1 MLVASFPDPAL
12 RDAVG
17 EVAGLEAVVW
27 DPAGEEAPDPRIE
40 VVVAPYLGAASA
52 LGSVAQLPRLRL
64 VQLQSAGYDGVLE
77 AVPETVGVANAAGVY
92 DAATAELAVGMTIA
106 SLRGIPDAVRTGDEA
121 RWVGLGTRTSLADR
135 RVLVLGYGS
144 VGRAIA
150 RRLSTFEVSLTAVAS
165 RARAG
170 DDLVDRVHGIDELSR
185 LLPDQD
191 VVIVIVPLLDSTL
204 RLVDDAFLTAM
215 PDGALLVN
223 VARGPVADTDALLAH
238 AGRLRLALDVTD
250 PEPLPDGHPLW
261 TAPNVLI
268 TPHAGGNT
276 TALLPRMSAL
286 LRDQLARVAAGEDP
300 HHLVRPMSRPDIGDG
315 PGARSEHDSRR

>member
-1 MLVASFPDPAL
+1 MVVVSFPDPVL

-17 EVAGLEAVVW
+17 EVPGIEAVLW
-27 DPAGEEAPDPRIE
+27 DPAGDEAPDERIE

-52 LGSVAQLPRLRL
+52 LGSVAGLPRVRL

-77 AVPETVGVANAAGVY
+77 VVPDPVGVANAAGVY
-92 DAATAELAVGMTIA
+92 DAVTAELAVGMTIA
-106 SLRGIPDAVRTGDEA
+106 SLRGIPDAVRSGDEA
-121 RWVGLGTRTSLADR
+121 RWVPLGRRTSLADR
-135 RVLVLGYGS
+135 RVLVVGYGS

-150 RRLSTFEVSLTAVAS
+150 QRLSTFEVALTAVAS

-170 DDLVDRVHGIDELSR
+170 DDLVDSVHGIDELPA
-185 LLPDQD
+185 LLPEHD
-191 VVIVIVPLLDSTL
+191 VVIVIVPLNDST
-204 RLVDDAFLTAM
+204 RHLVDDAFLSAM

-223 VARGPVADTDALLAH
+223 VARGPVADTDALVAH
-238 AGRLRLALDVTD
+238 AGRLGIALDVTD

-261 TAPNVLI
+261 SAPGVLI

-286 LRDQLARVAAGEDP
+286 LRDQLARIAAGGEP
-300 HHLVRPMSRPDIGDG
+300 RHLVRPIVKT
-315 PGARSEHDSRR
+315 

>member
-1 MLVASFPDPAL
+1 MLVVSFPDPAL

-17 EVAGLEAVVW
+17 DVPGVEAVLW
-27 DPAGEEAPDPRIE
+27 DPAGDSAPDERIE

-52 LGSVAQLPRLRL
+52 LDAVTVLPGLRL

-77 AVPETVGVANAAGVY
+77 VVPEQVAVANAAGVY

-106 SLRGIPDAVRTGDEA
+106 SLRGIPDAVRSGDEA
-121 RWVGLGTRTSLADR
+121 RWAPLGKRTSLADR
-135 RVLVLGYGS
+135 RVLVVGYGS
-144 VGRAIA
+144 VGTAIA
-150 RRLSTFEVSLTAVAS
+150 RRLSTFEVTLTAVAS
-165 RARAG
+165 RARPG
-170 DDLVDRVHGIDELSR
+170 DDLVETVHGIDELPA
-185 LLPDQD
+185 LLPEHD
-191 VVIVIVPLLDSTL
+191 VVVVIVPLNDSTQH
-204 RLVDDAFLTAM
+204 LVDDAFLSAM

-223 VARGPVADTDALLAH
+223 VARGPVADTDALVAH
-238 AGRLRLALDVTD
+238 AGRLALALDVTD

-286 LRDQLARVAAGEDP
+286 LREQLARVAAGEEP
-300 HHLVRPMSRPDIGDG
+300 LHLVRPIVKT
-315 PGARSEHDSRR
+315 